1 MTIARRAFLR
11 TGGGALLA
19 AMGGIAPS
27 FASIMAATTGARRLS
42 LSNLH
47 TGEKVKLDYW
57 IDGRY
62 EPAALAEAN
71 RVLRDYRTG
80 EVHPIEPRL
89 FDLLHALQQNL
100 ESNAAYEVISGY
112 RSPQTNAALHARSS
126 GVASNSLHMQGMAM
140 DVRLPDRAL
149 AKLHDAALALGQG
162 GVGFYPTSDFVH
174 VDVGRVRRWNGV

>member
-1 MTIARRAFLR
+1 MTLARRALLR
-11 TGGGALLA
+11 TGGCALLA
-19 AMGGIAPS
+19 SLSGLTPS
-27 FASIMAATTGARRLS
+27 FASALTSGVRSLA

-62 EPAALAEAN
+62 EPAVLAEAN

-89 FDLLHALQQNL
+89 FDLLHTLQQNL
-100 ESNAAYEVISGY
+100 ESNAPYEVISGY
-112 RSPQTNAALHARSS
+112 RSPQTNAALHEKSS
-126 GVASNSLHMQGMAM
+126 GVASKSLHMEGMAM
-140 DVRLPDRAL
+140 DVRLPGRAL
-149 AKLHDAALALGQG
+149 TKLHDAALALGQG

-174 VDVGRVRRWNGV
+174 VDVGRVRRWDGV

>member
-11 TGGGALLA
+11 TGGCALLA
-19 AMGGIAPS
+19 SLGGLTPS
-27 FASIMAATTGARRLS
+27 FASTFATGTRSLA

-57 IDGRY
+57 VDGRY
-62 EPAALAEAN
+62 EPAVLAEAN

-89 FDLLHALQQNL
+89 FDLLHALRQNM
-100 ESNAAYEVISGY
+100 ESDAAYEVISGY
-112 RSPQTNAALHARSS
+112 RSPQTNAALHERSS

>member
-1 MTIARRAFLR
+1 MPLARRAFLR
-11 TGGGALLA
+11 TGGCALLA
-19 AMGGIAPS
+19 SLGGLTPSLASVVAPGVRS
-27 FASIMAATTGARRLS
+27 LALS
-42 LSNLH
+42 DLH

-62 EPAALAEAN
+62 EAAALAEAN

-89 FDLLHALQQNL
+89 FDLLHALKQSM
-100 ESNAAYEVISGY
+100 ESNDPYEVISGY
-112 RSPQTNAALHARSS
+112 RSPHTNAILHEKSG
-126 GVASNSLHMQGMAM
+126 GVASKSLHMEGKAM
-140 DVRLPDRAL
+140 DVRLPGRSL
-149 AKLHDAALALGQG
+149 AKLHDAAIALGQG